1 MLVQCPNCKT
11 TYKVA
16 DEVLKGTAPAFR
28 CSRCKHTFE
37 IEASESLEAPG
48 ARIEDEAKQVQTP
61 APDPELSFTF
71 AAKAEEKLA
80 AAANDVFT
88 ESGTT
93 EAPTVQAT
101 SNISDNGEFPNTQD
115 KSESEDNWSLSHS
128 ENQEEKPFTLADL
141 PPTLRQSKIDAAAT
155 DFPADDPIFPRAV
168 SDDDGD
174 DGANILPMSS
184 YMDQQAS
191 ILPYITLLGL
201 LVIAF
206 SLIAVVTHAHP
217 KASESFVKNIPLL
230 GASVLKNKHL
240 KDGILI
246 QSLRGGYQ
254 AIQGNRE
261 VFVITGVAFNQNPVV
276 IHEVQLTGKVFNEVG
291 KELEQQ
297 TIWVGNTLSPKILRG
312 MTPEDI
318 PHLQNLKPLKSFE
331 LPPGDSMPF
340 AVVFLK
346 STKSAKDF
354 TCEVVLAD
362 SEV

>member
-1 MLVQCPNCKT
+1 MRVQCPNCKT

-16 DEVLKGTAPAFR
+16 DEVLKGAPPAFR

-37 IEASESLEAPG
+37 IEAMEPLEAQSE
-48 ARIEDEAKQVQTP
+48 RINDDAKKDR
-61 APDPELSFTF
+61 AAAADPELSFSF
-71 AAKAEEKLA
+71 APKADEIPA
-80 AAANDVFT
+80 AAAMDT
-88 ESGTT
+88 LAESDTG
-93 EAPTVQAT
+93 ESPAIQAK
-101 SNISDNGEFPNTQD
+101 SNTHDNAEIPNHQD
-115 KSESEDNWSLSHS
+115 IRESEDSWTLSNR
-128 ENQEEKPFTLADL
+128 ENKVEKPFTLSDS
-141 PPTLRQSKIDAAAT
+141 PPTTPRSKIDDGAK
-155 DFPADDPIFPRAV
+155 DFFADDPIFPRAAI
-168 SDDDGD
+168 DDDGD
-174 DGANILPMSS
+174 DGNNIVPMSS
-184 YMDQQAS
+184 YTDQQAS
-191 ILPYITLLGL
+191 ILPYLTLLGL
-201 LVIAF
+201 LVIVF
-206 SLIAVVTHAHP
+206 SLIVVITHAHP

-230 GASVLKNKHL
+230 GPSVFKNKHL

-254 AIQGNRE
+254 TIHGNRE
-261 VFVITGVAFNQNPVV
+261 VFVVTGVAVNQNPVV
-276 IHEVQLTGKVFNEVG
+276 IRELQLTGKVFSEVG

-331 LPPGDSMPF
+331 LPPGDSIPF
-340 AVVFLK
+340 AMVFLK

>member
-16 DEVLKGTAPAFR
+16 DEVLKGAAPAFR

-37 IEASESLEAPG
+37 LEATDPSEPPSE
-48 ARIEDEAKQVQTP
+48 RVEDEAKKDQAP
-61 APDPELSFTF
+61 AADPELSFSF
-71 AAKAEEKLA
+71 APKAEEKPA
-80 AAANDVFT
+80 AADNDVLV

-93 EAPTVQAT
+93 EAPAIQAQ
-101 SNISDNGEFPNTQD
+101 SNTPDNGATPIKQD
-115 KSESEDNWSLSHS
+115 KRESDDSWSLSNS
-128 ENQEEKPFTLADL
+128 QNKEEQPYTLPDL
-141 PPTLRQSKIDAAAT
+141 PPTAPRSKIVEVAK
-155 DFPADDPIFPRAV
+155 DFPADDPIFPRATV
-168 SDDDGD
+168 DEEGD
-174 DGANILPMSS
+174 NGNNILPMSS

-206 SLIAVVTHAHP
+206 SLIAVITHAHP

-230 GASVLKNKHL
+230 GQSVLKNKHL

-276 IHEVQLTGKVFNEVG
+276 IREVQLTSKVFNEAG

-312 MTPEDI
+312 MTAEDI

-331 LPPGDSMPF
+331 LPPGDSIPF
-340 AVVFLK
+340 AIVFLK

-354 TCEVVLAD
+354 TCEVLLAD
-362 SEV
+362 NET

>member
-16 DEVLKGTAPAFR
+16 DEVLKGAAPAFR

-37 IEASESLEAPG
+37 LEANESGETGSEPVADDG
-48 ARIEDEAKQVQTP
+48 KNNQAP

-71 AAKAEEKLA
+71 APKADETPTA
-80 AAANDVFT
+80 AEIAVFG
-88 ESGTT
+88 ESGAT
-93 EAPTVQAT
+93 EPPAIQAK
-101 SNISDNGEFPNTQD
+101 SNTPDNREIPNTQD
-115 KSESEDNWSLSHS
+115 KTESDDSWSLSNS
-128 ENQEEKPFTLADL
+128 ENREEKPFTLPDL
-141 PPTLRQSKIDAAAT
+141 PSSRPRAKILDVA
-155 DFPADDPIFPRAV
+155 DNFPADDPIFPRAD

-174 DGANILPMSS
+174 NGANILPMSS

-201 LVIAF
+201 LMIVF
-206 SLIAVVTHAHP
+206 SLIAAITHAHP

-230 GASVLKNKHL
+230 GPSVLKNKHL

-276 IHEVQLTGKVFNEVG
+276 IREVQLTGKLFNEAG

-297 TIWVGNTLSPKILRG
+297 SIWVGNTLSPKILRG

-331 LPPGDSMPF
+331 LPPGDSIPF
-340 AVVFLK
+340 AMVFLK